1 MVWLSWR
8 WIFVGQAII
17 GCIAWTSVFMMAEPL
32 THRTQTP
39 FSRIAGIYLEV
50 LKNRRFLGFAL
61 LMSAVVLPHF
71 AFIGGSAD
79 IYITGFGLSEQQF
92 GYFFAVNAAA
102 IMAGSLGPWGAH
114 GTGIVFIW
122 PKPAS
127 EQ

>member
-1 MVWLSWR
+1 
-8 WIFVGQAII
+8 
-17 GCIAWTSVFMMAEPL
+17 MMAEPL